1 MNNPTLTGQIF
12 AGFYV
17 TNAIL
22 ALICYAISAF
32 CLFKI
37 AKNNNICAPW
47 IALIPVFQFYVIGK
61 SIEEYEVF
69 NRKIP
74 KMQWSVFAVIILQ
87 FIATPIPNFGLILG
101 LIVKALWVLLL
112 HKFFYLFTSTRA
124 FLYAILCMFGDI
136 FVNIPFVIILIL
148 LRDSKMINSPGS
160 YEYPF

>member
-1 MNNPTLTGQIF
+1 MNDATLTGQIF
-12 AGFYV
+12 AWYYLFSTV
-17 TNAIL
+17 F

-32 CLFKI
+32 CLYKI
-37 AKNNNICAPW
+37 AKYNNICAPW
-47 IALIPVFQFYVIGK
+47 IALIPIFQFYVIGK

-74 KMQWSVFAVIILQ
+74 KAQWSIFAVIVLQ
-87 FIATPIPNFGLILG
+87 FIATTIPHFGLILG

-112 HKFFYLFTSTRA
+112 HKFFYLFNSQRA

-136 FVNIPFVIILIL
+136 FVNIPFAIIIIL